1 LVFTP
6 ALPTARTI
14 NQLSAGAKG
23 FDPGTEDGYDFFLN
37 MGSVKNSNVKYYK
50 DTIRLWNEMLDHPN
64 YDQHW
69 KDRNVLYH
77 LHDIK
82 TAVLVTGG
90 WYDAEDLYGAINT
103 YKTLAKENPK
113 PRFICYGPLG
123 AWRLGTR

>member
-1 LVFTP
+1 MTSQPSVAAAVL
-6 ALPTARTI
+6 
-14 NQLSAGAKG
+14 N
-23 FDPGTEDGYDFFLN
+23 PGTNDGYDFFLK
-37 MGSVKNSNVKYYK
+37 MGVMKNTNDKYYK
-50 DTIRLWNEMLDHPN
+50 DTIRLWNEMMDHPD

-103 YKTLAKENPK
+103 YKTLVKRNPK
-113 PRFICYGPLG
+113 TPITLPWAHGCTAAGHV
-123 AWRLGTR
+123 AQATT